1 MLIKTIIGKGF
12 WLRFVLQIHIEVLR
26 VVSISVLHFLPN
38 LKILLKLK
46 SLPGARAEERPQLD
60 KL

>member
-1 MLIKTIIGKGF
+1 MLIKTIIAKGF

-26 VVSISVLHFLPN
+26 VVSISVLPFLPN